1 MLTDDPIEKQS
12 EKHSS
17 AKVAEANWQ
26 SLRRIFTVPEK
37 PGSTLRCIE
46 DQISKNLVGFLQD
59 HIVAKEKGLPEL
71 EKAFQAFEVPDCP
84 IFVSEQAGFLLE
96 QVVANSVHT
105 ASPRFVGH
113 MTSALPYFM
122 VSLSKIMMALNQNLV
137 KIETSKVFTPLERQ
151 VLAMMHHL
159 VFQQDAAFYQQ
170 YMHHSDACLGMFC
183 SGGTVANHTALW
195 VARNQAFPAEGDF
208 SGVAQSGLYRA
219 LKHFKYEGVAI
230 LVSERGHYSLSKAA
244 DLLGIGRDDF
254 YAVPVDECHKIDLDA
269 LRAEVARLQAS
280 NIKIL
285 AIVGVAGSSE
295 TGSVDPLEELAVVAK
310 QCGAHFHVDAA
321 WGGAALFSEQ
331 GRQLLKGI
339 ELADSVTIDAHKQMY
354 VPMGAGMVFMKDPHA
369 ANVIRHHAQYIVRK
383 GSRDLGRYS
392 MEGSR
397 PGMAMLV
404 QSGLKVMGR
413 AGYAMLIDEG
423 IQKAK
428 DFAQMIQRHP
438 DFELITEPQLNLLTY
453 RYVPHALQSHLD
465 YLKVESKASV
475 RVSVNET
482 LNKVTRRIQKI
493 QRERGQS
500 FVSRTHIKCQY
511 SKEAITVFRVVLA
524 NPLTTLNM
532 LSEILEE
539 QTKIARDE
547 SIQALLS
554 DCNNK
559 VL

>member
-1 MLTDDPIEKQS
+1 
-12 EKHSS
+12 
-17 AKVAEANWQ
+17 
-26 SLRRIFTVPEK
+26 
-37 PGSTLRCIE
+37 
-46 DQISKNLVGFLQD
+46 
-59 HIVAKEKGLPEL
+59 
-71 EKAFQAFEVPDCP
+71 
-84 IFVSEQAGFLLE
+84 
-96 QVVANSVHT
+96 
-105 ASPRFVGH
+105 
-113 MTSALPYFM
+113 
-122 VSLSKIMMALNQNLV
+122 
-137 KIETSKVFTPLERQ
+137 
-151 VLAMMHHL
+151 
-159 VFQQDAAFYQQ
+159 
-170 YMHHSDACLGMFC
+170 
-183 SGGTVANHTALW
+183 
-195 VARNQAFPAEGDF
+195 
-208 SGVAQSGLYRA
+208 
-219 LKHFKYEGVAI
+219 
-230 LVSERGHYSLSKAA
+230 
-244 DLLGIGRDDF
+244 
-254 YAVPVDECHKIDLDA
+254 
-269 LRAEVARLQAS
+269 
-280 NIKIL
+280 
-285 AIVGVAGSSE
+285 
-295 TGSVDPLEELAVVAK
+295 
-310 QCGAHFHVDAA
+310 
-321 WGGAALFSEQ
+321 
-331 GRQLLKGI
+331 
-339 ELADSVTIDAHKQMY
+339 
-354 VPMGAGMVFMKDPHA
+354 
-369 ANVIRHHAQYIVRK
+369 
-383 GSRDLGRYS
+383 
-392 MEGSR
+392 
-397 PGMAMLV
+397 MAMLV